1 MTQKR
6 ILVVDDDPYVR
17 ALVVRILS
25 GRGYQALPAVD
36 AWQGMDLLQQQEID
50 LIVLDLK
57 MPGPVDGEQ
66 LLFTLRDQGNE
77 VPVIV
82 LSGWV
87 DEEIRNSP
95 PDCVHAVL
103 KKPVH
108 VDSLADTVAT
118 VLGETPSA
126 ATL

>member
-1 MTQKR
+1 MSQIKRLPGDQER

-17 ALVVRILS
+17 TLVVKILDE
-25 GRGYQALPAVD
+25 RGYLTIPVAD
-36 AWQGMDLLQQQEID
+36 AWQAMDALQQQEID
-50 LIVLDLK
+50 LIILDLR

-66 LLFTLRDQGNE
+66 LLFTLRDQGND

-87 DEEIRNSP
+87 DEEITKQA

-103 KKPVH
+103 KKPIR
-108 VDSLADTVAT
+108 VDDFAQTVAD
-118 VLGETPSA
+118 VLS
-126 ATL
+126 